1 VSLFIFMPEILRPIY
16 IEKEEG
22 VGSVLSRIQKTSE
35 KRLALV
41 FPPGSLIFKNVLEVE
56 FLKREID
63 KLGKQAVVITS
74 DQSQA
79 ELAKG
84 LGFSSGTD
92 IQKDE
97 KTEDFLT
104 DFYTNDQSSS
114 RRSQSQPKISDI
126 VSNETTKVSI
136 DKTGSTMPK
145 KELQREEPL
154 KEPVPDEPKEENVL
168 KVKPIALEDEALEEQ
183 ITEDANPSSK
193 KKARRKISFGIFKQP
208 SFKKLASN
216 PFKKLF
222 VFFLLA
228 AVGVFFLTAT
238 FIFPRANITVSP
250 ARDKVQIKIDV
261 LFDSEVKAVDF
272 EKNIV
277 PGQIFKIT
285 KTASNNF
292 TATQEQDI
300 NKKATGII
308 TIYNAYSSAPQTLVK
323 TTRFRSSDGKVFRI
337 TKTITVP
344 GAEIEGGS
352 IKPSSIDAE
361 VIADQP
367 GESYN
372 IGSTDFT
379 IPGFKGSDK
388 YDGFYGKSTQKM
400 TGGLVSHGLVVSEA
414 DVEKAKESLEKQLL
428 EQAKQ
433 DLKKQL
439 DEDFELLEASL
450 QAEII
455 KSTPE
460 PAIGDPAQN
469 FKLILEALAQGFAY
483 KSDHLES
490 LIEDKIALK
499 ISDKRLTLPETQ
511 AITYQSPN
519 IDYTENQ
526 AAFNLL
532 IEEDVSWKIA
542 EDRLKEVLSGKN
554 KPEAREA
561 IKLFSEIESA
571 RFSLWPYWISR
582 IPKDPRQIYLTVDY

>member
-1 VSLFIFMPEILRPIY
+1 MPEILRPIY

-41 FPPGSLIFKNVLEVE
+41 FPPDSLIFKNVLEVE

-74 DQSQA
+74 DQPQA

-84 LGFSSGTD
+84 LGFSSSAD
-92 IQKDE
+92 IQKNK

-104 DFYTNDQSSS
+104 DFYTKDQPQPSSQE
-114 RRSQSQPKISDI
+114 SQKQPKMSDI
-126 VSNETTKVSI
+126 VSNETQKISI
-136 DKTGSTMPK
+136 NKSDLSISQE
-145 KELQREEPL
+145 ELQQEKPL
-154 KEPVPDEPKEENVL
+154 KSPTADEPKEEDAL
-168 KVKPIALEDEALEEQ
+168 KVKPISLEDRDFEEQ
-183 ITEDANPSSK
+183 VVDYSEASPK
-193 KKARRKISFGIFKQP
+193 KKAKRKLSFGIFKQS

-238 FIFPRANITVSP
+238 FVFPRANITVNP
-250 ARDKVQIKIDV
+250 AKDKVQIKIDV

-272 EKNIV
+272 EENVV

-285 KTASNNF
+285 KTASGNF
-292 TATQEQDI
+292 SATQEQDI
-300 NKKATGII
+300 NKKATGVI

-323 TTRFRSSDGKVFRI
+323 TTRFRNPEGKVFHI
-337 TKTITVP
+337 IKTITVP
-344 GAEIEGGS
+344 GAQIEGGS

-361 VIADQP
+361 VIADQS
-367 GESYN
+367 GEAYN
-372 IGSTDFT
+372 IGATDFT
-379 IPGFKGSDK
+379 IPGFKGTDK
-388 YDGFYGKSTQKM
+388 YNGFYGKSTQKM
-400 TGGLVSHGLVVSEA
+400 TGGLISHGLVVSEA
-414 DVEKAKESLEKQLL
+414 DVEKAQKSLEKQLL
-428 EQAKQ
+428 AQAKQ
-433 DLKKQL
+433 DLKEQL
-439 DEDFELLEASL
+439 GKDFELLEASL
-450 QAEII
+450 QSEII
-455 KSTPE
+455 KSTPQ
-460 PAIGDPAQN
+460 PAVGEPAQN
-469 FKLILEALAQGFAY
+469 FKLTLEALAQGFAY

-511 AITYQSPN
+511 AITYQEPE